1 MIDEKVKK
9 WVIKALEDFKSIEH
23 EFTFSDDEII
33 TSTVCFHCQQFV
45 EKMLKAYLTMKQIDF
60 GKTHDLEMLLKLC
73 IKEDKDFQ
81 NLNIPDLTFYAV
93 EVRYPEEFYTP
104 TLEEAKECF
113 ETASKVKNF
122 VFMKLEIKEE
132 DLK

>member
-9 WVIKALEDFKSIEH
+9 WVIKALEDFNSVEH
-23 EFTFSDDEII
+23 EFRLSDEEIV

-45 EKMLKAYLTMKQIDF
+45 EKMLKAYLTLKKIDF
-60 GKTHDLEMLLKLC
+60 GKTHDLEVLLKLC

-81 NLNIPDLTFYAV
+81 NLDIGDLTFYAV

-113 ETASKVKNF
+113 EIASKVKDF
-122 VFMKLEIKEE
+122 VFKKLEIKEK
-132 DLK
+132 DF